1 MADITFTCANC
12 GGTELVEDKPESTRN
27 LLCKKCGGAASRST
41 FTRGHDHGR
50 LKIWTVADHQA
61 WEVLL

>member
-27 LLCKKCGGAASRST
+27 LLCKRCGGPLLDQRSPGDT
-41 FTRGHDHGR
+41 
-50 LKIWTVADHQA
+50 ITVA
-61 WEVLL
+61 